1 MSRQLISSPTVRLI
15 IATMLIINVGVSQA
29 MLPPPMLRA
38 VCSAFADAEE
48 VVGAGALAAGKAA
61 VDMALKP
68 IAIVGGLQAAAVGTG
83 MKIGGGAMKF
93 VGQKI
98 AKDGAF
104 FEATGAGVKGAG
116 LGVAALG
123 LKPAAE
129 KIVAAGKVAE
139 GTLGSAKTAA
149 ENLVKSVGD
158 TSVQLEAT
166 IDSPV
171 VGHHHKQVN
180 MSAGLDTALH
190 HPLLQPGQHIEQEQQ
205 HVVAKRAVKLDP
217 EVVKSAINLVKE
229 AKLEDCVARAICD
242 LNCNPQGFGQD
253 GKHVFMNMVRL
264 QGSSALDSTDSKF
277 FREAASKG
285 RTYSGKCDSCTT
297 QYEKCQSKSSDLIRL
312 ASHINMEGASSS

>member
-1 MSRQLISSPTVRLI
+1 
-15 IATMLIINVGVSQA
+15 

-38 VCSAFADAEE
+38 VCGAFADAEE
-48 VVGAGALAAGKAA
+48 VVGASALAAGKAA
-61 VDMALKP
+61 VDLALKP

-83 MKIGGGAMKF
+83 IKIGGGAMKF
-93 VGQKI
+93 VGQHI

-104 FEATGAGVKGAG
+104 IEATGAGVKGAG

-123 LKPAAE
+123 LKPVAE
-129 KIVAAGKVAE
+129 KVVAAGKVAE
-139 GTLGSAKTAA
+139 GTLNQAHVAA

-158 TSVQLEAT
+158 TSIQLEAT

-180 MSAGLDTALH
+180 MTAGLDTALH
-190 HPLLQPGQHIEQEQQ
+190 YPGLQPSQHIDQEQQ
-205 HVVAKRAVKLDP
+205 HIVAKRAVKLDP

-264 QGSSALDSTDSKF
+264 QGSAALDSTDSKF
-277 FREAASKG
+277 FREAATKG
-285 RTYSGKCDSCTT
+285 RSFSGKCDQCTQT
-297 QYEKCQSKSSDLIRL
+297 YEKCQSKSSDLIKL